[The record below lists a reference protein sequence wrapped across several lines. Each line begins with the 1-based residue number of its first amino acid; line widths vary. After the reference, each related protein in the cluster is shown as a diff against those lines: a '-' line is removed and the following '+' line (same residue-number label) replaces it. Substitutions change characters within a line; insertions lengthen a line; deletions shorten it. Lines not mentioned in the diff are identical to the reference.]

1 MIVDK
6 AVKKRITPL
15 KKAIIKKR
23 ELEKQARALRKQER
37 KQYREDITLQ
47 KAAQK
52 AAHIIITEEVAK
64 ENESDDGFE
73 TIQDEIDDEEEFATS
88 NTAAAGKAVSAQN
101 SIPYKPIFDN
111 LEAIFED
118 ISNEICGKQQPQK
131 FTKGISEQE
140 KNIKKGK
147 PIEPNSVNVN
157 QPDEGKSKKKKNLG
171 PRLREYVDLSL
182 DNET

>member
-37 KQYREDITLQ
+37 KRYREDMTLQ

-52 AAHIIITEEVAK
+52 AAHIIITEEVEK

-88 NTAAAGKAVSAQN
+88 NSAVAGAQN